1 MCNCNNDDYARGY
14 NEGYERARRDMISI
28 LDERAAEH
36 KENIGWR
43 AITLGQYREDVA
55 LKSMISKEV

>member
-1 MCNCNNDDYARGY
+1 
-14 NEGYERARRDMISI
+14 MISI

-43 AITLGQYREDVA
+43 AIPLGQFREDVA
-55 LKSMISKEV
+55 LKSMSSKEG